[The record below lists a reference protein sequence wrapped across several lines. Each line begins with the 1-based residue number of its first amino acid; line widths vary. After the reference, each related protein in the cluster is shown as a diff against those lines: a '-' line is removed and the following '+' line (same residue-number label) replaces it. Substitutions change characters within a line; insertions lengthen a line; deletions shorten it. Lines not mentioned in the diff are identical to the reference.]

1 MNYYNPYF
9 YTLPTSVAAPKVGL
23 LGRLFGSSGV
33 TLSGILNG
41 TQRALN
47 FANQAIPLVKQVK
60 PVIGNAKTMFR
71 VMNEFKR
78 AETPSKTINNNV
90 NNNITNNKQSNVVNE
105 ELPKKIENNL
115 NSQSNSND
123 IINSNDG
130 PTFFV

>member
-9 YTLPTSVAAPKVGL
+9 YSMPTSVAPRVGL
-23 LGRLFGSSGV
+23 LGRLFGNSRITFSS
-33 TLSGILNG
+33 ILNG

-60 PVIGNAKTMFR
+60 PMIGNAKTMFK

-78 AETPSKTINNNV
+78 SEKSNNTNRTSKISLNRNTNKNYNN
-90 NNNITNNKQSNVVNE
+90 TNNYIKKVDNTNE
-105 ELPKKIENNL
+105 FYETNN
-115 NSQSNSND
+115 
-123 IINSNDG
+123 G